1 MKFTNHIGKAL
12 AVIYKT
18 EHINNN
24 PDAIN
29 NIIRFSKAISFVSSR
44 LNDYIVRKTNVLFSL
59 YSRKILLTFFLIDI
73 MITGDVFYLFYFK

>member
-1 MKFTNHIGKAL
+1 MKLTNHIGKAL

-29 NIIRFSKAISFVSSR
+29 NIIRFSKAISFISSR
-44 LNDYIVRKTNVLFSL
+44 
-59 YSRKILLTFFLIDI
+59 
-73 MITGDVFYLFYFK
+73 